1 MNWRSIW
8 TIAKKDL
15 KEVSQNKMAWGPGIV
30 VPLVFAVFMPLMF
43 IILPQVIP
51 VEDVQRE
58 LGDLDAMLRAM
69 PPALQVLFEGK
80 SLEQMFVL
88 YMAGFML
95 APLFLVMPLMF
106 STVIGSDSFVGERER
121 KTMEALLYTPTS
133 DMELFLGKVL
143 AAVIPAIGLSWITYV
158 VYIIVVN
165 VTSYPLFGRIWFPL
179 PTWWP
184 LMLWLTPALAV
195 LGISATVLISS
206 RVRTF
211 MEAYQMSASLVVLVL
226 GLVAGQVSGVLFLGI
241 GTTLIIGTIIW
252 LVDVA
257 LIYISVKKFKRS
269 ALVAKL

>member
-8 TIAKKDL
+8 AIAKKDL

-30 VPLVFAVFMPLMF
+30 VPMVFAVFMPLMF

-165 VTSYPLFGRIWFPL
+165 VASYPLFERIWFPL

-184 LMLWLTPALAV
+184 LMLWMTPALAV

-226 GLVAGQVSGVLFLGI
+226 ALVAGQVSGVLFLGVCTTLVI
-241 GTTLIIGTIIW
+241 GTVIW
-252 LVDVA
+252 LLDAA
-257 LIYISVKKFKRS
+257 LIYISVKNFKRS

>member
-58 LGDLDAMLRAM
+58 LGDLDGMLRAM

-165 VTSYPLFGRIWFPL
+165 IASYPLFGRIWFPL

-184 LMLWLTPALAV
+184 LMLWMTPALAV

-226 GLVAGQVSGVLFLGI
+226 VLVAGQVSGVLFLGV
-241 GTTLIIGTIIW
+241 GTTLVIGTVIW

-257 LIYISVKKFKRS
+257 LIYISVKNFKRS